1 MLKMALRQA
10 VELGSFERA
19 ADNFS
24 ELDWC
29 GDLSQQVEAAGVD
42 VWGGGGEGRRGRKRL
57 CGGGNRRR
65 TARCWWYRLMG

>member
-24 ELDWC
+24 ELT
-29 GDLSQQVEAAGVD
+29 GVAISAGV
-42 VWGGGGEGRRGRKRL
+42 WG
-57 CGGGNRRR
+57 
-65 TARCWWYRLMG
+65 

>member
-24 ELDWC
+24 ELT
-29 GDLSQQVEAAGVD
+29 GVAISASSLKRL
-42 VWGGGGEGRRGRKRL
+42 VLTYGRRWRRQTSRKRL
-57 CGGGNRRR
+57 RGGGNRRR
-65 TARCWWYRLMG
+65 TVRCWWYRLMG